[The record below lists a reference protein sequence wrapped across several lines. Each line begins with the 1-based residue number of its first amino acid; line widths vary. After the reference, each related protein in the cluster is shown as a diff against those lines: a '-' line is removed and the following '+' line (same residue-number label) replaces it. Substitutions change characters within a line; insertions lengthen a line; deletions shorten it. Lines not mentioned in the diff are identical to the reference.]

1 MCPPVQQM
9 PIDFPLPLFQCL
21 HVRSWSSQVII
32 FLFSVK
38 SMRPSTPQDFHCAH
52 QIHIMSIRSCVATSG
67 ASTSEQCV
75 VSPPPNDDVT
85 YCQRLYFHHQHV
97 LNKCIGSFQDSPNR
111 NGIAFPE
118 QIYVPHYF
126 CVISQQYLSFNFNWT
141 EH

>member
-21 HVRSWSSQVII
+21 HVRSWSCQVIM

-38 SMRPSTPQDFHCAH
+38 SMSPSTPLPCAH
-52 QIHIMSIRSCVATSG
+52 QIHIMSIRSSVTTSG
-67 ASTSEQCV
+67 ASTSERSV
-75 VSPPPNDDVT
+75 ASPPPNDDVT
-85 YCQRLYFHHQHV
+85 VKDFIFIII
-97 LNKCIGSFQDSPNR
+97 NKCIGSFQDSPDR
-111 NGIAFPE
+111 NGIVFPE

-126 CVISQQYLSFNFNWT
+126 CVISQQYLSFNCNWT